1 MAEPITMT
9 FDKASGIVEA
19 LTASDQE
26 WSYKLVPVNK
36 NINGLIVQLWAIEVY
51 DEEGI
56 YVSTFHKSESDE

>member
-9 FDKASGIVEA
+9 FDKASELVEA

-26 WSYKLVPVNK
+26 WSYKLAPVPTD
-36 NINGLIVQLWAIEVY
+36 GEMLWAIEVY

>member
-26 WSYKLVPVNK
+26 WSYKLAP
-36 NINGLIVQLWAIEVY
+36 IPTEDGMMWSIEVY
-51 DEEGI
+51 DEEGV

>member
-1 MAEPITMT
+1 MVEPITMT
-9 FDKASGIVEA
+9 FDKASKIVEA

-26 WSYKLVPVNK
+26 WTYKPVPVNK

-56 YVSTFHKSESDE
+56 YVSTFHKPKKDE